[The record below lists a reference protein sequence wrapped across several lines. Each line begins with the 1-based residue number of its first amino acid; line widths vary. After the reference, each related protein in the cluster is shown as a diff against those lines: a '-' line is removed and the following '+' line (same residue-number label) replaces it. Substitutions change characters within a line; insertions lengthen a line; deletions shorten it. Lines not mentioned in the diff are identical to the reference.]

1 RKERGFQGGFRKAG
15 PPEAGMDRYRIEVG
29 HNDGV
34 RPGNIVGAVTNEAG
48 LDGSD
53 IGPITIHEA
62 YSTIDLPVWVAEDI
76 CEVLQETWVSG
87 KQLRIRP
94 ASSGDQSDDGGA
106 GRPRRGGGRFEK
118 PKFGKRRFQPGA
130 GGGFAK
136 GKSKGFGFKAGKRK
150 PRRED

>member
-1 RKERGFQGGFRKAG
+1 
-15 PPEAGMDRYRIEVG
+15 M
-29 HNDGV
+29 
-34 RPGNIVGAVTNEAG
+34 TNEAG

-94 ASSGDQSDDGGA
+94 ASSADQSDDGGA
-106 GRPRRGGGRFEK
+106 GRPRRGGGGGRFEK

-150 PRRED
+150 PKRDE

>member
-1 RKERGFQGGFRKAG
+1 ME
-15 PPEAGMDRYRIEVG
+15 RYRIEVG

-94 ASSGDQSDDGGA
+94 ASATDNLDDAGG
-106 GRPRRGGGRFEK
+106 GKPRRGGGGGGRFEK
-118 PKFGKRRFQPGA
+118 PKFGKRRFQPG

-136 GKSKGFGFKAGKRK
+136 GKGKSFGFKPGKRK
-150 PRRED
+150 FKRDE